1 MEPLNNI
8 DVVILIGV
16 AISMLIAFIRGF
28 VREVLSVIG
37 LALFIILV
45 LYASP
50 FLTDWFK
57 PYIQSLMLTKT
68 IVFLLLMAVFYG
80 LWIVGTDKLIARIRT
95 SSLSLMDRLFGL
107 LFGFLR
113 AVIILSFCFLLV
125 KLLLPEELKDGSFKK
140 SKYFMMAEG
149 CSDLL
154 ESFIPEE
161 KIKETLKSVE
171 DVNKVEKDKDAK
183 KDGNE
188 NKKNSDKKIEEK
200 EAKEEVKLPSK
211 QDQEQMNKMFD
222 LLVKPE
228 IKKIAKNA
236 EEKTGY
242 SKKETEGLDD
252 LINETIE

>member
-8 DVVILIGV
+8 DVIILIGT

-28 VREVLSVIG
+28 VKEVLSVIG
-37 LALFIILV
+37 LALFVVLV
-45 LYASP
+45 LFASP
-50 FLTDWFK
+50 FLTDLFK

-95 SSLSLMDRLFGL
+95 SSLSFMDRLFGL

-125 KLLLPEELKDGSFKK
+125 KLMLPEELKDGSFKK

-154 ESFIPEE
+154 EKIIPEE
-161 KIKETLKSVE
+161 KLKDTLKSVE
-171 DVNKVEKDKDAK
+171 DVNKVEKDRKAEKD
-183 KDGNE
+183 
-188 NKKNSDKKIEEK
+188 NKN
-200 EAKEEVKLPSK
+200 EAKEKEDNKKENEVKAPSK

-228 IKKIAKNA
+228 IKKIAKEA
-236 EEKTGY
+236 ENSQEKKVYDT
-242 SKKETEGLDD
+242 KETSELDK
-252 LINETIE
+252 LIDETIE